1 LGIIKLKPVAEEDL
15 TILAELPADDDD
27 SGDICILGLAPP

>member
-15 TILAELPADDDD
+15 TILAELPAVDD